1 MPVGDFEAQSTTT
14 APQSH
19 LESGPQQALDEHS
32 LDHGQHNTHQ
42 SVKESPSAIPND
54 ILPIL
59 QKAFPSSTSEATP
72 LRIGQQQNRSVLD
85 AGRLPNQISQVESN
99 VAILPLEKNL
109 VARNITDSSLR
120 QLRPTHIAQ
129 NRTPMPIN
137 NTAQELIQPGGKV
150 TKRRSTSRKKSTT
163 GIAPVQS
170 VEAVMPQDLATSSTI
185 APKSEDEALMDAL
198 WLRYQ
203 TQCHQ
208 SKVERSQLKSTA
220 AELMRVKEANGTLQT
235 RLHEI
240 QRCAERQQTELD
252 QNRSKMAVW
261 QAKLGKLSQHIHGL
275 SKDHMQLKQDSV
287 LIRNRQEGISKDKA
301 DLDVTMIEIHQ
312 YAKERELTELSELKK
327 EGEHRIRLL
336 EQTVE
341 NQEKQIDE
349 DWDLLRAE
357 RERSLRL
364 EAEILR
370 FSDKHDELMRDVV
383 VHRQTMSAQ
392 LSELLLICQKHQAA
406 PKSDDDSQ
414 VEIKLEEFATL
425 IKEIRDADKVTP
437 SDFQKLDSSV
447 RNYAQQ

>member
-1 MPVGDFEAQSTTT
+1 MPVGDFEAQSRTT

-19 LESGPQQALDEHS
+19 LESGPRQDLHEHT
-32 LDHGQHNTHQ
+32 LDHDQHNTHQ
-42 SVKESPSAIPND
+42 SVQDSPSAISND

-59 QKAFPSSTSEATP
+59 RTAIPSYTSEATP
-72 LRIGQQQNRSVLD
+72 LRIGQQRNQSVLK
-85 AGRLPNQISQVESN
+85 ANRLPNQTSQGETN
-99 VAILPLEKNL
+99 VAILPFEQNL
-109 VARNITDSSLR
+109 VARNITESSLR

-129 NRTPMPIN
+129 NRTPMPTN
-137 NTAQELIQPGGKV
+137 DTAQELIQPGGKV
-150 TKRRSTSRKKSTT
+150 TKRRSTSRKKSTA

-170 VEAVMPQDLATSSTI
+170 VEAVLPQDLTTSSTI

-208 SKVERSQLKSTA
+208 SKVEQSQLKATA

-235 RLHEI
+235 RLHET

-252 QNRSKMAVW
+252 QNKSKMAVW
-261 QAKLGKLSQHIHGL
+261 QAKLGKLSQNIHGL
-275 SKDHMQLKQDSV
+275 SEDHVQLKQDSV
-287 LIRNRQEGISKDKA
+287 LIRKRQEEISKDKA
-301 DLDVTMIEIHQ
+301 DLDVTMMEVHQ
-312 YAKERELTELSELKK
+312 YAKDRELTELSGLKK

-341 NQEKQIDE
+341 NQERQIEE

-370 FSDKHDELMRDVV
+370 FSAKHDELMRDVV

-392 LSELLLICQKHQAA
+392 LGELLLICQKHQAA
-406 PKSDDDSQ
+406 PKSDDDSH

-425 IKEIRDADKVTP
+425 IKELRDVDKVTP

-447 RNYAQQ
+447 RKYAQQ